1 MNQIHVEHESF
12 VIFEHRRGNNVHT
25 AFMNKPI
32 FYETVTGTESESE
45 RQQARN
51 GASENFSWSEREK

>member
-32 FYETVTGTESESE
+32 FYETATGTESESE
-45 RQQARN
+45 R
-51 GASENFSWSEREK
+51 